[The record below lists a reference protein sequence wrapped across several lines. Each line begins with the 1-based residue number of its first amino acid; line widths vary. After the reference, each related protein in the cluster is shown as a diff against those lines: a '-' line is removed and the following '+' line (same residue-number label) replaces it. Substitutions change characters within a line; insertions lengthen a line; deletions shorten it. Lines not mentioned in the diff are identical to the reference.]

1 MTYIDGYVDREKN
14 IVHIVERNGQGQ
26 RTFVTYPTQYVVYWP
41 QTQGKY
47 TSIFGDKVTK
57 FQTSRYQEFQRELR
71 MLHKENLLESD
82 IDPLFRCLYQNYR
95 HSQTPQLHV
104 GFFDIEVD
112 WHSERGYS
120 SPEEAFNEITAVSV
134 YLSWLQRC
142 VTLVVKPKSW
152 SVEQAQ
158 ATVDQFPDTM
168 LCVDESELLDIFLQL
183 IEDCDII
190 SGWNSTTYDIPY
202 IYKRILQTLGREHT
216 RRLCLW
222 NRQPSKREFEAYGKK
237 QVTYDLVGRVH
248 LDYLDLYRKHTYQ
261 ELHSYKLDFVGEHD
275 TGERKVPY
283 EGSLDQL
290 YNRDFGKFIEY
301 NRQDVMLLVKI
312 DVKRKLIDLC
322 NNLAH
327 QNCVLL
333 ATTRGSVKL
342 IDQAIVNEAWD
353 NNLVVPNRPQNA
365 RDQDDDYQQEELDE
379 DSELEQD
386 LGIVGAY
393 VADPVQGMHEW
404 IGGVDINSLYP
415 STIRALNMSPETIV
429 GHIRP
434 LQTQA
439 LIKKRMTQEKKSFAE
454 AWQGMFGTLEYQEV
468 QKRSDIPLTVD
479 FTEGGHLM
487 VTAQELSHL
496 VFNSNR
502 GWMISANGTIFSQER
517 MGVIPQLLARWYADR
532 KKMQKTMKEY
542 ANLAD
547 KETDPDKKSE
557 YQKLTVFYDQRQL
570 IQKILLNSLYG
581 AIGNSGSRFFDER
594 VAQSVTLSGRCIVKH
609 MQSKINEIITG
620 NYDHVGASCIY
631 GDTDSGYFSAYPVM
645 KDLPEFQ
652 DFAWTKEAVIDL
664 YDKIADLTND
674 SFPEFM
680 KQGFNCPEN
689 NGAIIRAGR
698 ELCAERGIF
707 IKKKRYAVLIFDKEG
722 KRKDLD
728 GKPGE
733 IKAMGL
739 DLKRSDTPRVVQDF
753 LMSVLTQVLTGSSQ
767 QQVIEKIA
775 EFRKDFASWP
785 GWIKGTPKRVNKL
798 SFYQQAKRNNET
810 WTFGEKT
817 KKTNLPGHV
826 LASLNW
832 NRLLEL
838 YNDHSSMKIQ
848 DGAKII
854 VCKLRDNPLNMTS
867 IAYPI
872 DQDHLPEWFKQLP
885 WDHSEMETTL
895 IDKKV
900 KNLLGVLSWDLDS
913 SRKKSSAGSLFF

>member
-14 IVHIVERNGQGQ
+14 IVHIVERNAQGA
-26 RTFVTYPTQYVVYWP
+26 RNFVTYPTQYQVYWP
-41 QTQGKY
+41 QPSGKY
-47 TSIFGDKVTK
+47 VSIFGDRLAK
-57 FQTSRYQEFQRELR
+57 FQTTRYQEFQRELR
-71 MLHKENLLESD
+71 MLSREKIMESD

-95 HSQTPQLHV
+95 DSATPQLHV

-112 WHSERGYS
+112 FDPDRGYS
-120 SPEEAFNEITAVSV
+120 TPEDAFNEITAVSV
-134 YLSWLQRC
+134 YLAWMQRC
-142 VTLVVKPKSW
+142 FTLVRKPRKW
-152 SVEQAQ
+152 SLEQAQ
-158 ATVDQFPDTM
+158 AVVDQFPDTM
-168 LCVDESELLDIFLQL
+168 LCETEGELLDVFLSL

-202 IYKRILQTLGREHT
+202 IYARIVQCLGKEHT

-222 NRQPSKREFEAYGKK
+222 NRQPTKREFEAYGKR
-237 QVTYDLVGRVH
+237 QVTYEIVGRVH

-312 DVKRKLIDLC
+312 DQKRKLIDLC

-353 NNLVVPNRPQNA
+353 NNLIVPNRPQHA
-365 RDQDDDYQQEELDE
+365 DDRDDDLVSDDDDE
-379 DSELEQD
+379 DHEHED

-434 LQTQA
+434 EQTQA

-454 AWQGMFGTLEYQEV
+454 SWQGMFGTLEYQEV
-468 QKRSDIPLTVD
+468 QTRSELPLIVD
-479 FTEGGHLM
+479 FTEGGN
-487 VTAQELSHL
+487 VTITARELAQL
-496 VFNSNR
+496 VYNGNR
-502 GWMISANGTIFSQER
+502 GWMLSANGTIFSQDR
-517 MGVIPQLLARWYADR
+517 AGIIPQLLARWYADR
-532 KKMQKTMKEY
+532 KKLQAEMKNQ
-542 ANLAD
+542 ARLAD
-547 KETDPDKKSE
+547 EETDPDKKAE
-557 YQKLTVFYDQRQL
+557 YQKLTAFYDQRQL

-581 AIGNSGSRFFDER
+581 AIGNNGSRFFDER

-620 NYDHVGASCIY
+620 TYDHLGASCIY

-645 KDLPEFQ
+645 KNLAEFQ
-652 DFAWTKEAVIDL
+652 DFAWTKEAVVDL

-680 KQGFNCPEN
+680 NQAFNCPQQ

-722 KRKDLD
+722 KRKDTN

-739 DLKRSDTPRVVQDF
+739 DLKRSDTPRVVQEF
-753 LMSVLTQVLTGSSQ
+753 LMSVLTQVLVGSDQ
-767 QQVIEKIA
+767 QQVIEQISD
-775 EFRKDFASWP
+775 FRKEFTSWP

-798 SFYQQAKRNNET
+798 SFYQQAKAQNET
-810 WTFGEKT
+810 WGNKN

-826 LASLNW
+826 QASLNW
-832 NRLLEL
+832 NRLLDL

-867 IAYPI
+867 VAYPI

-885 WDHSEMETTL
+885 WDHAEMETAL
-895 IDKKV
+895 IDKKI
-900 KNLLGVLSWDLDS
+900 KNLLGVLNWDLDS
-913 SRKKSSAGSLFF
+913 SRKRSSAASLFF